1 MSEFDYLPEYG
12 LPPEEVPYGR
22 YQDSGPSSPTGRH
35 RSAGQP
41 DYGSGRSYGVPEHM
55 MNDGRRPPNGQPSG
69 PPRGQ
74 RNGRGYPSPP
84 PSGPMQAYQPPNG
97 GPVRGYPPSPGN
109 TPTQSYPPYSDPIR
123 TYRPELSDPRTGR
136 RPDMSGPISAYQPG
150 MSGPMQAYKPDMIG
164 MMAAYEADMN
174 GSMTAYR
181 PDMSG
186 PMTAYQPGM
195 SGPMPAYQ
203 QPDMNGTMTL
213 QPDLDGG
220 MPGYELGMSGPM
232 TALQPD
238 MDGQMPGYQRGASGQ
253 MQAYQ
258 PGMSGP
264 MQAYQTPA
272 SRPARGSRGGTGLLS
287 DSQISE
293 PIQTYQPPPA
303 RRTPQ
308 RSSSNGKEI
317 LSWLP
322 FGNRVML
329 VPKDLMDDDGEE
341 LREHRDVSDGWLR
354 PAVFG
359 AMDGLV
365 TNVSLI
371 AGVGATMGAGA
382 RGMIIVTGIAG
393 LIAGAFSMATGEYI
407 SVSSQNEL
415 NLAEVELERKQHARD
430 PQGKLRR
437 LAHLFVEKGV
447 SPNLAEAVVRQISA
461 DPERAV
467 AAHLQEELGI
477 DPDDLPSPRTA
488 AIASL
493 ASFTVGALIPL
504 APFLLGYSNLKV
516 ALVASAAA
524 AFLGGA
530 AVAKLTGRPML
541 LGGLRQLFAAALG
554 AGAAF
559 GIGHAIGGHVS

>member
-1 MSEFDYLPEYG
+1 MDDFDYLPEYG
-12 LPPEEVPYGR
+12 WPAEEVPYGG
-22 YQDSGPSSPTGRH
+22 YAGYEAAPPTGRH
-35 RSAGQP
+35 GAGQP
-41 DYGSGRSYGVPEHM
+41 DYPPTRAYGVPPHLM
-55 MNDGRRPPNGQPSG
+55 TDGRRAPGR
-69 PPRGQ
+69 PPREPGE
-74 RNGRGYPSPP
+74 GRGYGA

-97 GPVRGYPPSPGN
+97 GPARGYPPPPGN
-109 TPTQSYPPYSDPIR
+109 PPRPAYPPYGDPAR
-123 TYRPELSDPRTGR
+123 TYRPDRTDP
-136 RPDMSGPISAYQPG
+136 
-150 MSGPMQAYKPDMIG
+150 
-164 MMAAYEADMN
+164 
-174 GSMTAYR
+174 MTAYR
-181 PDMSG
+181 PDMNGSAM
-186 PMTAYQPGM
+186 PAYQPRM

-203 QPDMNGTMTL
+203 SPN
-213 QPDLDGG
+213 
-220 MPGYELGMSGPM
+220 ER
-232 TALQPD
+232 A
-238 MDGQMPGYQRGASGQ
+238 
-253 MQAYQ
+253 
-258 PGMSGP
+258 
-264 MQAYQTPA
+264 
-272 SRPARGSRGGTGLLS
+272 ARGERVSVGLLS
-287 DSQISE
+287 DFPVSE
-293 PIQTYQPPPA
+293 PIRTYQPPADYQPPA
-303 RRTPQ
+303 HRAVPRRPTADG
-308 RSSSNGKEI
+308 REI
-317 LSWLP
+317 LGWLP
-322 FGNRVML
+322 LGNRL
-329 VPKDLMDDDGEE
+329 VLLPKDARADDGE

-365 TNVSLI
+365 TNASLI
-371 AGVGATMGAGA
+371 AGVGAGAGA
-382 RGMIIVTGIAG
+382 GGGATGMIVLTGIAG
-393 LIAGAFSMATGEYI
+393 LVAGAFSMATGEYI

-524 AFLGGA
+524 AFIGGA

-559 GIGHAIGGHVS
+559 GIGHVIGGHVS